1 MDRYFEG
8 DTFSVTEVSAALAMN
23 VQEASIVPVCMGSPI
38 NLRGVSNLL
47 DDICGY
53 YEEFLQ
59 REYDLPGLTYW
70 AEQKSRGASEAEL
83 RRGFEESEELQ
94 N

>member
-1 MDRYFEG
+1 MHHSEITDIA
-8 DTFSVTEVSAALAMN
+8 EVLKRCLE
-23 VQEASIVPVCMGSPI
+23 QEY
-38 NLRGVSNLL
+38 GVAL

-53 YEEFLQ
+53 YKEFLQ